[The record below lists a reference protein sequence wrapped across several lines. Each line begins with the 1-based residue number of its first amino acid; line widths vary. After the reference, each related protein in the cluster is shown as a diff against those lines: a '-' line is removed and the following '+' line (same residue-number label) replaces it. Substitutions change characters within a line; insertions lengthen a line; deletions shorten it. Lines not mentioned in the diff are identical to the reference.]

1 MYNERFN
8 VFENLHDIQINDV
21 NLTDSISSRI
31 HHSSTHSAILELY
44 RVSTK
49 GALIIEA
56 RSFISK
62 IACKFK
68 FSEEYELSAVKK
80 NITTGGVDNTDIPNY
95 VFRWT
100 EREISKLL
108 KSYKPELKHK
118 IEYGYG
124 HHIKFSSSKILRF
137 LFKVFFFVFKKQQN
151 LFSIFINK
159 EFSKN
164 NYNDWIKL

>member
-1 MYNERFN
+1 M
-8 VFENLHDIQINDV
+8 
-21 NLTDSISSRI
+21 
-31 HHSSTHSAILELY
+31 Y

-56 RSFISK
+56 RDSFISK

-80 NITTGGVDNTDIPNY
+80 NITTGGVDNTNIPNY

-100 EREISKLL
+100 EREILKLL

-124 HHIKFSSSKILRF
+124 HHIKFSNSKILRF
-137 LFKVFFFVFKKQQN
+137 LFKVFFFIFKKQQN

-159 EFSKN
+159 EFSKIN
-164 NYNDWIKL
+164 